1 MAITK
6 LFVKH
11 VSTGVYGR
19 VLLSLTRGTKR
30 GGANDGAE
38 EAKGDRAN
46 KQNDEVQSKLRVF
59 GPGDIVGLFQSDR
72 HHHGGENGNRVD
84 GLVYKVNYEE
94 IVIAFNE
101 MHDFVSLP
109 LRLIN
114 AIVWLGIDETA
125 LIAGQACKRSDL
137 LAM

>member
-1 MAITK
+1 M
-6 LFVKH
+6 
-11 VSTGVYGR
+11 G
-19 VLLSLTRGTKR
+19 LTRGTKR

-38 EAKGDRAN
+38 ETKGDRAN
-46 KQNDEVQSKLRVF
+46 QQNDDVQSKLRVF

-84 GLVYKVNYEE
+84 GIVYKVNYEE

-101 MHDFVSLP
+101 MHDFVSFP
-109 LRLIN
+109 PKSFN
-114 AIVWLGIDETA
+114 VIVWLGINETT
-125 LIAGQACKRSDL
+125 LITGLARKRSDL